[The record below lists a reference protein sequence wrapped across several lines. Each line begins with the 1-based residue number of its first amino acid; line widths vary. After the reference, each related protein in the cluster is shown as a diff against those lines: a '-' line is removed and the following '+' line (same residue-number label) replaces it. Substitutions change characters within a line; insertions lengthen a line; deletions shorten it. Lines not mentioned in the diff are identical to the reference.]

1 MERPVGSEASFDVS
15 GGCSGTAILESLVPS
30 ARIARRSASFSE
42 RFLPRT
48 LAPLRPCMGLSTV
61 LLSLP
66 LSPPP
71 QSLTDAE
78 SSSLQS
84 DPTEDRLNDCC
95 RRDRDLELNS
105 FFSIALAPCCSASS
119 AESPSLPMVAPAT
132 VCAPVKCP
140 NWTVNIK
147 HVK

>member
-1 MERPVGSEASFDVS
+1 
-15 GGCSGTAILESLVPS
+15 
-30 ARIARRSASFSE
+30 
-42 RFLPRT
+42 
-48 LAPLRPCMGLSTV
+48 MGLSTV
-61 LLSLP
+61 LPLSLP
-66 LSPPP
+66 LSPPPP

-119 AESPSLPMVAPAT
+119 AESPSLPIASRHPKVPELAL
-132 VCAPVKCP
+132 
-140 NWTVNIK
+140 
-147 HVK
+147 